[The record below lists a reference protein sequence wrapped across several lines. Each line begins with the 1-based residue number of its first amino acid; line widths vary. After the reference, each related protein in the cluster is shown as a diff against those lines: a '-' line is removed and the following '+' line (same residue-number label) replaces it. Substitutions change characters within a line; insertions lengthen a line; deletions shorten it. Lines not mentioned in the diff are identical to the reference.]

1 MMRDFRQMFS
11 ESNLLLKLG
20 NTICLRF
27 CIYLYC
33 LVASFNKTLFDA
45 TNNPAC
51 IVFINAV
58 YQYFHVSCYL

>member
-20 NTICLRF
+20 NKLCLRF

-45 TNNPAC
+45 TNNSAC

-58 YQYFHVSCYL
+58 